1 MPSIQKATA
10 SKDYIEKAKLR
21 LKKAESAYKSEVA
34 KERNGRDLVCIFYAL
49 MGTVLFIAT
58 LQMIAYHIANHQQ
71 TSIFYKMFNDFFVAL
86 GFDTTTRAF
95 GLQFFGIPLNIIID
109 GATLFTFG
117 YGGGEGTIAFV
128 KTLSMDGGQF
138 TLIPE
143 RKIRRLFRFIWVW
156 FVVSF
161 LLAIY
166 QMTIL
171 SADTSQVT
179 FFLDKTFTGFVTSSI
194 VYLYAR
200 KGPKVVADL
209 SINGK
214 KLPAAGCAAPGAES
228 PTSVGPSAP
237 APAPEPEVSLDTPL
251 VKNPTAVL
259 SPGGN

>member
-1 MPSIQKATA
+1 MPPAQKAAA
-10 SKDYIEKAKLR
+10 SKDDVEKAKQR
-21 LKKAESAYKSEVA
+21 LKKAESAYKNEVA

-71 TSIFYKMFNDFFVAL
+71 SSIFYRMFNDFFVAL
-86 GFDTTTRAF
+86 GFDTSTRSF

-138 TLIPE
+138 SLIPE

-156 FVVSF
+156 FIVSF

-171 SADTSQVT
+171 STDTTQVT
-179 FFLDKTFTGFVTSSI
+179 FFLDKTFTGFVTASI

-209 SINGK
+209 SINSK
-214 KLPAAGCAAPGAES
+214 KVAGTGCASPGTES
-228 PTSVGPSAP
+228 PTPVAPSAP
-237 APAPEPEVSLDTPL
+237 TPEPEVSLSTPL
-251 VKNPTAVL
+251 AKNPTAVL